1 MIKVLH
7 LLPMNKLSGAE
18 RMALLICKQMNGVE
32 SFVIT
37 GGEQLAT
44 VFQNEGIQA
53 KPLNF
58 SIKQM
63 PQLMKQLNHFIKN
76 NHIDIIHAHDNIA
89 SLSAYLTKKRY
100 QLNVKVISHIH
111 NCYPWLEGNGI
122 YKKIDQWIRPK
133 YDYNIACGKT
143 VYNYYKHYAPYFNQE
158 KTTILSNAIDM
169 SSLGTTSQSKIDEL
183 KETFNIS
190 SQKTIIGYIGRLSEQ
205 KGILPFIKELANYKE
220 QFTDCQFLIVGS
232 GEQEDEIKQLIK
244 TLGLDDLFIFTG
256 FQTDV
261 YPFYHLMDIFFL
273 PSLYEGLPLVLLEA
287 MGSGVATISM
297 DVGSVS
303 EVIIEEKTGV
313 LVEARHF
320 NKFIEELI
328 YLKNYSK
335 FREQISKTGKQYIQ
349 SKFSLEVYNQ
359 LLKNI
364 YEKLVRL

>member
-18 RMALLICKQMNGVE
+18 RMALLICKQMNDVE

-37 GGEQLAT
+37 GGEHLAA

-53 KPLNF
+53 KSLNF

-63 PQLMKQLNHFIKN
+63 PQLTKQLNHFIKS

-143 VYNYYKHYAPYFNQE
+143 VYNYYKQYAPYFNQE

-169 SSLGTTSQSKIDEL
+169 SLLGTTSQSKIDEL

-190 SQKTIIGYIGRLSEQ
+190 SHQTIIGYIGRLSEQ
-205 KGILPFIKELANYKE
+205 KGMIPFIKELVNYKE
-220 QFTDCQFLIVGS
+220 QFTDCQFLIIGS

-244 TLGLDDLFIFTG
+244 TLGLDDLFVFTG
-256 FQTDV
+256 FQADI
-261 YPFYHLMDIFFL
+261 YPFYQLIDIFFL
-273 PSLYEGLPLVLLEA
+273 PSLYEGLPMVLLEA
-287 MGSGVATISM
+287 MGSAVPTISM
-297 DVGSVS
+297 DVGSIG
-303 EVIIEEKTGV
+303 EVIENKKNGL
-313 LVEARHF
+313 LVNAREYSL
-320 NKFIEELI
+320 FIEELI
-328 YLKNYSK
+328 YLKCDYKLREKISNFAIKSITKKYS
-335 FREQISKTGKQYIQ
+335 IHS
-349 SKFSLEVYNQ
+349 YNE
-359 LLKNI
+359 LLKTI
-364 YEKLVRL
+364 YLGIK